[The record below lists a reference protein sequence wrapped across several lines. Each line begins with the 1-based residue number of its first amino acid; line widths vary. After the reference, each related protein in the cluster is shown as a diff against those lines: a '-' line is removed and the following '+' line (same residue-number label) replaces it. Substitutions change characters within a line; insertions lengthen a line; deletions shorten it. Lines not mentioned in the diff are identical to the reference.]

1 MVSPASPGRL
11 PAARRPLFGARQ
23 MIRGRHQTDR
33 TRASIACAT
42 TGLPDCYIICL
53 QIREIGPM
61 SGGRECKFTSLGGSG
76 VRKTL
81 IRAALLAAGSAT
93 LIATVAPLASG
104 AGRTSHQAAPKSVR
118 ISAHTVKG
126 LGTILVSS
134 TGRTLYVFAPDN
146 HKKVTCGPKL
156 GCDVVWPPEYI
167 SASGKPVAGSGG
179 VQQSLLGSD
188 PDRYAPGKHVVTYKG
203 WPLYVYAGDH
213 KSGTATGQDTKGSG
227 GLWYV
232 ITTDRYGDQAQAD
245 RRHYDDADDHDAEY
259 HDHYS
264 KSGLRHRPG
273 WRRRPERGRRRRR
286 RRLPL
291 TEGPAASRWQSS
303 QEARDH
309 AAGRRP

>member
-1 MVSPASPGRL
+1 
-11 PAARRPLFGARQ
+11 
-23 MIRGRHQTDR
+23 
-33 TRASIACAT
+33 
-42 TGLPDCYIICL
+42 
-53 QIREIGPM
+53 M
-61 SGGRECKFTSLGGSG
+61 SGGRECKLTSLGGSG

-93 LIATVAPLASG
+93 LIATAAPLASG

-126 LGTILVSS
+126 LGTVLVSS

-232 ITTDRYGDQAQAD
+232 ITPTGTVIKHKPTGGTTTTPTTTTPSTTTTTPNPVCGTDQDGDGDQNAGGV
-245 RRHYDDADDHDAEY
+245 DDGD
-259 HDHYS
+259 
-264 KSGLRHRPG
+264 GCL
-273 WRRRPERGRRRRR
+273 
-286 RRLPL
+286 
-291 TEGPAASRWQSS
+291 
-303 QEARDH
+303 
-309 AAGRRP
+309 